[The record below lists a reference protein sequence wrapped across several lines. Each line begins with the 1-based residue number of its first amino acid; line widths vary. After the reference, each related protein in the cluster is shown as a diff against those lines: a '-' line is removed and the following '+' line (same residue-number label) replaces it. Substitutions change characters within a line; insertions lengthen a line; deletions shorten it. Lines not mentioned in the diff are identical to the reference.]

1 MGNRYELGGRGIFE
15 LSRPGP
21 QQDDSPSLLGAT
33 EVAQPACQHGRSD
46 LPRKAPSLCDA
57 LELLLALL
65 PQSLQHGIRHRE
77 HLLPPSYR
85 GLNPWVYVSDVG
97 IDGAGSKKQ
106 SERREDHRGG
116 GRKRQGLSFGATRN
130 SVSGTCP
137 SWRNPRRPQR
147 HSPGEKRP
155 RQLGVLRLARTT
167 LAPSAGFEPAHP
179 APEADALSPELRGL
193 DGTHVAC

>member
-130 SVSGTCP
+130 FCLRDLPLLAQPALPTAAFARRETTSPARCPPSCTDNTGALGRIRTCAPGSGGRCSIP
-137 SWRNPRRPQR
+137 
-147 HSPGEKRP
+147 
-155 RQLGVLRLARTT
+155 
-167 LAPSAGFEPAHP
+167 
-179 APEADALSPELRGL
+179 
-193 DGTHVAC
+193 